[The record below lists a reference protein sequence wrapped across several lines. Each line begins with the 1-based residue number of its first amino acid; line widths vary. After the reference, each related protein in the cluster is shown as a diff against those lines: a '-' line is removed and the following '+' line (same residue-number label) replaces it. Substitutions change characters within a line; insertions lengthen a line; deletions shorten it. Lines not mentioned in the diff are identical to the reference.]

1 MDEHQVHR
9 ILFFLDRLL
18 FARESYELIKADE
31 EERKKS
37 KMLGRRAL
45 VYDIIILIFIGGAAA
60 LVAWGSGFT
69 DEESWKMLLIVIATV
84 IIFIIMIPYYLLA
97 FSFSIKQLKLN
108 KRAIGWIALLLPI
121 LTTIAAGVVIAV
133 FAF

>member
-1 MDEHQVHR
+1 MDSHDTHR

-18 FARESYELIKADE
+18 FARESYELLKADE

-60 LVAWGSGFT
+60 LVAWGSGFQ
-69 DEESWKMLLIVIATV
+69 DEESWKMLLIMIAAV
-84 IIFIIMIPYYLLA
+84 VIFIIMIPYYLLA
-97 FSFSIKQLKLN
+97 FSFSIKQICLN
-108 KRAIGWIALLLPI
+108 KRAIGWIALFLPI
-121 LTTIAAGVVIAV
+121 LTTRAALVCIGI